1 MNRVRRVFGNRIQ
14 VPASTTVNREGYP
27 AYERPIEE
35 QYVQTLLTNT
45 LGNTF
50 YAMGE
55 ELLKEAAALH
65 DRMVAEDPE
74 FVARALP
81 YARQKGYM
89 RTQPIFGLAKLAQ
102 HPLFEEVFGRVI
114 LTPKDL
120 SDFAVIVKALRG
132 GEGGRRI
139 KRVAGRWLASNLNE
153 YWAIKYGG
161 KAAGYTLRDLFRV
174 YHPVYSEPRSNG
186 NGVFRGVRSPLVD
199 YVLGR
204 DADLSALPQV
214 AAFERLKR
222 AETDQEKVAAITEGR
237 LPHEVAS
244 AFAGKSPAVWS
255 AIVPQMPILALVR
268 HLATIERLG
277 IADQHREYIEG
288 KLTNPEAVQNSKIL
302 PFTFAKAF
310 QRVSTPWIQDALRAA
325 VDLSFTN
332 LPELP
337 GRVAV
342 LVDRSGSMEGNPVQV
357 AALFGVAL
365 MRKANLNGRL
375 LLFDHEVQEFHVSG
389 RDSIL
394 SQAERITAR
403 GGTDLEKPVRV
414 LLEDRDRVDTI
425 IVITDEQQNAG
436 SPFLRRLLEY
446 RQKVNP
452 AVKTFVVN
460 VAPYLRASVAPPEV
474 DGVYYIYGW
483 SERVLDI
490 IALVSRGFGSMVEA
504 LRRGAA

>member
-1 MNRVRRVFGNRIQ
+1 MGRVQRVFGQGVR
-14 VPASTTVNREGYP
+14 VPRPTTVNREGYP
-27 AYERPIEE
+27 AYERPVEE
-35 QYVQTLLTNT
+35 QYLQVLLTNT

-50 YAMGE
+50 YATGE
-55 ELLKEAAALH
+55 ELLEEAEALH

-89 RTQPIFGLAKLAQ
+89 RTQPIFGLAKLAR
-102 HPLFEEVFGRVI
+102 HPLFEEVFGRVV

-120 SDFAVIVKALRG
+120 ADFAVIVKALRG

-139 KRVAGRWLASNLNE
+139 KRVAGRWLVSNLNE

-174 YHPVYSEPRSNG
+174 YHPVYSG
-186 NGVFRGVRSPLVD
+186 GLRSPLVD

-204 DADLSALPQV
+204 DADLPGLPQI

-222 AETDQEKVAAITEGR
+222 ATTDQEKVAAITEGR

-244 AFAGKSPAVWS
+244 AFAGKSPVVWS

-288 KLTNPEAVQNSKIL
+288 KLTNPDAVRNSKIL
-302 PFTFAKAF
+302 PFTFLKAF
-310 QRVSTPWIQDALRAA
+310 QQVRTGWIQDALRAA
-325 VDLSFTN
+325 GDLSFAN
-332 LPELP
+332 LPDLS

-342 LVDRSGSMEGNPVQV
+342 LVDRSGSMDGNPVRI

-365 MRKANLNGRL
+365 LRKAGLSGRL
-375 LLFDHEVQEFHVSG
+375 LLFDDRVEEFAVSA

-394 SQAERITAR
+394 SQAEKITAR
-403 GGTDLEKPVRV
+403 GGTDLDKPMQV
-414 LLEDRDRVDTI
+414 LLADCDRMETI

-436 SPFLRRLLEY
+436 SPFLRRLAEY

-474 DGVYYIYGW
+474 ENVYYIYGW

-490 IALVSRGFGSMVEA
+490 IALVNRGFGSMVEA
-504 LRRGAA
+504 IRRDAA

>member
-1 MNRVRRVFGNRIQ
+1 L
-14 VPASTTVNREGYP
+14 A
-27 AYERPIEE
+27 
-35 QYVQTLLTNT
+35 
-45 LGNTF
+45 
-50 YAMGE
+50 
-55 ELLKEAAALH
+55 EAEAV
-65 DRMVAEDPE
+65 DDGMVAKEPE

-89 RTQPIFGLAKLAQ
+89 RTQPIFGLAKLSR
-102 HPLFEEVFGRVI
+102 HPLFEEVFGKVI

-120 SDFAVIVKALRG
+120 ADFAVIVKALRG

-139 KRVAGRWLASNLNE
+139 KRVAGRWLVENLSP

-174 YHPVYSEPRSNG
+174 YHPVYSG
-186 NGVFRGVRSPLVD
+186 GLRSPVVD

-204 DADLSALPQV
+204 EEDLSGLPES

-222 AETDQEKVAAITEGR
+222 AQTDQEKVAAITEGR

-277 IADQHREYIEG
+277 IADQHRGYIEG
-288 KLTNPEAVQNSKIL
+288 KLTNPDAVRNSKIL

-310 QRVSTPWIQDALRAA
+310 RQVDTPWIQDALRAA
-325 VDLSFTN
+325 VDLSFAN

-342 LVDRSGSMEGNPVQV
+342 LVDRSGSMHGDPVRI

-365 MRKANLNGRL
+365 LRKANLNGRL
-375 LLFDHEVQEFHVSG
+375 LLFDHEVEEFQVSG

-394 SQAERITAR
+394 SQAEQIVAR
-403 GGTDLEKPVRV
+403 GGTDLERPVEV
-414 LLEDRDRVDTI
+414 LLRDRDRVDTI
-425 IVITDEQQNAG
+425 IVITDEQQNTG

-490 IALVSRGFGSMVEA
+490 IALVNCGFGTVVEA
-504 LRRGAA
+504 IRKDAA